1 MITIIGNGE
10 SRKNID
16 ISKINGM
23 KVGCNAIYLYEKVDL
38 ICAMDKFWREK
49 IIKECNIPL
58 LSRRINNSFQTV
70 LQIYDKSWYD
80 TKCPYRGYCSGTTAL
95 DYICSKYKDDIY
107 LIGFDFDYNGQ
118 YVNHI
123 YKDSEMAISTLTK
136 LSNTLEKKDNKIKDT
151 VEDIIKGYERYFK
164 DAKKILN
171 KNNCKKEKNGFVS
184 KVMANMGIDKEVKDD
199 NSDSAISDML
209 IKGVSMG
216 SIDLEKKIAKYK
228 DKETD
233 DKVLELANN
242 FKDFQE
248 DIIEKL
254 KKYL

>member
-1 MITIIGNGE
+1 MDE
-10 SRKNID
+10 SLEI
-16 ISKINGM
+16 
-23 KVGCNAIYLYEKVDL
+23 
-38 ICAMDKFWREK
+38 
-49 IIKECNIPL
+49 
-58 LSRRINNSFQTV
+58 
-70 LQIYDKSWYD
+70 
-80 TKCPYRGYCSGTTAL
+80 
-95 DYICSKYKDDIY
+95 
-107 LIGFDFDYNGQ
+107 
-118 YVNHI
+118 VNHI

-216 SIDLEKKIAKYK
+216 SIDLEKKLAKYK
-228 DKETD
+228 DKEID
-233 DKVLELANN
+233 DKVLELAND
-242 FKDFQE
+242 FKDFQD

-254 KKYL
+254 KEYL

>member
-1 MITIIGNGE
+1 MDE
-10 SRKNID
+10 SLEI
-16 ISKINGM
+16 
-23 KVGCNAIYLYEKVDL
+23 
-38 ICAMDKFWREK
+38 
-49 IIKECNIPL
+49 
-58 LSRRINNSFQTV
+58 
-70 LQIYDKSWYD
+70 
-80 TKCPYRGYCSGTTAL
+80 
-95 DYICSKYKDDIY
+95 
-107 LIGFDFDYNGQ
+107 
-118 YVNHI
+118 VNHI

-216 SIDLEKKIAKYK
+216 SIDLEKKLKKYK
-228 DKETD
+228 DKEID
-233 DKVLELANN
+233 DKVLELANR
-242 FKDFQE
+242 FKDFQD

-254 KKYL
+254 KEYL

>member
-1 MITIIGNGE
+1 MDE
-10 SRKNID
+10 SLEI
-16 ISKINGM
+16 
-23 KVGCNAIYLYEKVDL
+23 
-38 ICAMDKFWREK
+38 
-49 IIKECNIPL
+49 
-58 LSRRINNSFQTV
+58 
-70 LQIYDKSWYD
+70 
-80 TKCPYRGYCSGTTAL
+80 
-95 DYICSKYKDDIY
+95 
-107 LIGFDFDYNGQ
+107 
-118 YVNHI
+118 VNHI

-216 SIDLEKKIAKYK
+216 SIDLEKKLAKYK
-228 DKETD
+228 DKEID
-233 DKVLELANN
+233 DKVLELANR
-242 FKDFQE
+242 FKDFQD

-254 KKYL
+254 KEYL

>member
-1 MITIIGNGE
+1 MDE
-10 SRKNID
+10 SLEI
-16 ISKINGM
+16 
-23 KVGCNAIYLYEKVDL
+23 
-38 ICAMDKFWREK
+38 
-49 IIKECNIPL
+49 
-58 LSRRINNSFQTV
+58 
-70 LQIYDKSWYD
+70 
-80 TKCPYRGYCSGTTAL
+80 
-95 DYICSKYKDDIY
+95 
-107 LIGFDFDYNGQ
+107 
-118 YVNHI
+118 VNHI

-216 SIDLEKKIAKYK
+216 SIDLEKKLAKYK
-228 DKETD
+228 DKEID
-233 DKVLELANN
+233 DKVLELANR
-242 FKDFQE
+242 FKDFQD

>member
-1 MITIIGNGE
+1 MDE
-10 SRKNID
+10 SLEI
-16 ISKINGM
+16 
-23 KVGCNAIYLYEKVDL
+23 
-38 ICAMDKFWREK
+38 
-49 IIKECNIPL
+49 
-58 LSRRINNSFQTV
+58 
-70 LQIYDKSWYD
+70 
-80 TKCPYRGYCSGTTAL
+80 
-95 DYICSKYKDDIY
+95 
-107 LIGFDFDYNGQ
+107 
-118 YVNHI
+118 VNHI

-228 DKETD
+228 DKEID
-233 DKVLELANN
+233 DKVLELAND
-242 FKDFQE
+242 FKDFQD

-254 KKYL
+254 KEYL